1 MFGGGRSKRSAVA
14 EGSSSRNPRR
24 IRHIPSLWSSLH
36 RLTRVRLW
44 WRLALG
50 VFWHRSRPYP
60 ATRNHVKA
68 LASAS
73 DSVAHD
79 MHRGASYAYG
89 RLHQMPK
96 TRPASA
102 ADVLRGRRP
111 TGAREQVCGPGVIL
125 TTGVKGAREIS
136 AGRSPLA
143 KQVAR
148 AVRARQNH
156 AGGVPANCGLVS
168 PERSEPRSGR
178 YAGCE
183 QVGAGLDIN
192 RITRKRFNGLES
204 HLFW

>member
-1 MFGGGRSKRSAVA
+1 MVRRWPKAPPRGA
-14 EGSSSRNPRR
+14 PRR
-24 IRHIPSLWSSLH
+24 IRRIPSLGPSL
-36 RLTRVRLW
+36 RRRTRVRLW

-68 LASAS
+68 LAS

-79 MHRGASYAYG
+79 MHRCASYAYG

-125 TTGVKGAREIS
+125 TASVKGAREGARVKIMPVGRPQT
-136 AGRSPLA
+136 AGRASRSAQASISTAL
-143 KQVAR
+143 R
-148 AVRARQNH
+148 A
-156 AGGVPANCGLVS
+156 
-168 PERSEPRSGR
+168 SGSM
-178 YAGCE
+178 
-183 QVGAGLDIN
+183 V
-192 RITRKRFNGLES
+192 
-204 HLFW
+204 

>member
-1 MFGGGRSKRSAVA
+1 MLARSSAISRLARYSNGSAVA
-14 EGSSSRNPRR
+14 EGSSSGNPRR

-68 LASAS
+68 LAS

-125 TTGVKGAREIS
+125 TTGVKGAREGARVKIMLVGCPQT
-136 AGRSPLA
+136 AGRASRSAQASISTAL
-143 KQVAR
+143 R
-148 AVRARQNH
+148 A
-156 AGGVPANCGLVS
+156 
-168 PERSEPRSGR
+168 SGSM
-178 YAGCE
+178 
-183 QVGAGLDIN
+183 V
-192 RITRKRFNGLES
+192 
-204 HLFW
+204 